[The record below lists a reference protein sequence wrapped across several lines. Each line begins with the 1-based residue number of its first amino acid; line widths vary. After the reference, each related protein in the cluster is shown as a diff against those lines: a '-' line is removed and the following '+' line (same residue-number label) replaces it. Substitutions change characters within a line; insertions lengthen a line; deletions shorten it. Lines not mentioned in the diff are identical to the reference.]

1 MRSSEYEYLKKKCPR
16 LGGRPLG
23 CVFVAIAATGAP
35 AALLGYYAVFSEGP
49 VLAAACAGAVFVF
62 TLFVLCLNLI
72 APDRVRIHPY
82 FEKPVSSAQGSVST
96 GAAFLS
102 GATLAE
108 ELEPLDALA
117 GNVGVAP
124 LSAFGFEDDFF
135 GEEPKWHAP
144 EEGLKTVLALLDSL
158 NGQPD
163 SVCDVKGVTKDLKK
177 IADALE
183 DARKRAI
190 RFCLLVRAC
199 DATNAMEWEQR
210 KGTAF

>member
-16 LGGRPLG
+16 LGRSPLG
-23 CVFVAIAATGAP
+23 SVLVAIGVTGAP
-35 AALLGYYAVFSEGP
+35 AALLGYLAVFSDGP
-49 VLAAACAGAVFVF
+49 VLAAACAGAVFLF
-62 TLFVLCLNLI
+62 TLLVLSLNLI
-72 APDRVRIHPY
+72 TPDRVRIHPY
-82 FEKPVSSAQGSVST
+82 FEKPVSSVQRPVST

-102 GATLAE
+102 GEALAK

-117 GNVGVAP
+117 SNVGVAP

-135 GEEPKWHAP
+135 GEEPRWYTP

-163 SVCDVKGVTKDLKK
+163 GVGDVKGVTKDLKK

-183 DARKRAI
+183 DARKRAM
-190 RFCLLVRAC
+190 RFCFLVRAC